1 MNGNDKM
8 RERVRKWIE
17 LVRRMGR
24 ENWVN
29 RGRDGWENGV
39 RGARKWREM
48 GGRTERGMREWDR
61 SGLRVIEWS
70 EKGLRE

>member
-1 MNGNDKM
+1 MNSNDKM

-29 RGRDGWENGV
+29 RGRDGWGMELEG
-39 RGARKWREM
+39 RES
-48 GGRTERGMREWDR
+48 GDGWVGER
-61 SGLRVIEWS
+61 
-70 EKGLRE
+70 

>member
-29 RGRDGWENGV
+29 RGRDGRENGV
-39 RGARKWREM
+39 RGRESAKRWV
-48 GGRTERGMREWDR
+48 GER
-61 SGLRVIEWS
+61 
-70 EKGLRE
+70 

>member
-8 RERVRKWIE
+8 REWVRKWIE

-39 RGARKWREM
+39 RGVRKWREM
-48 GGRTERGMREWDR
+48 DGRMGRGMREWDR
-61 SGLRVIEWS
+61 SGFRVIEWS